1 MAFFRFP
8 RTDFNQINLD
18 WIMRTIKKLEPAAT
32 MVEESQA
39 ALEQAQATAEAA
51 QATAAAAAATIG
63 TVTEQAADALETSAE
78 ALEVAQQAASGVIGD
93 GAVTR
98 IKLSTEV
105 RDELDG
111 LRSDVDS
118 ASSSASM
125 AMSAA
130 TTAQRQ
136 ANDAT
141 ALATSASAAAQSAAT
156 QAANAD
162 TTAQNAATT
171 AENASTSATTALST
185 AAAAQEA
192 VASKLTAKRLANATA
207 NVQTSYTL
215 TGSPI
220 NMYLIVLTSNEGAN
234 HNTIY
239 WVNTGNGRIRLLG
252 NVASGI
258 TPSFSGGQF
267 RVTTTAQCFV
277 WSFALPN
284 F

>member
-51 QATAAAAAATIG
+51 QATADAAASTIS
-63 TVTEQAADALETSAE
+63 TVTEQAAEALETSAE

-93 GAVTR
+93 GSVTR

-111 LRSDVDS
+111 LRSDVDT
-118 ASSSASM
+118 AANSASM

-130 TTAQRQ
+130 ATAQRQ

-141 ALATSASAAAQSAAT
+141 ALATSASSAAQSAST
-156 QAANAD
+156 QAANTD
-162 TTAQNAATT
+162 TTAQNAAMT
-171 AENASTSATTALST
+171 AENASTSASTALST
-185 AAAAQEA
+185 ATAAQAE
-192 VASKLTAKRLANATA
+192 VAGKLSVKRLANAAAGVQA
-207 NVQTSYTL
+207 NYTL

-220 NMYLIVLTSNEGAN
+220 SMYIVIIASTSGAN

-239 WVNTGNGRIRLLG
+239 WVNTANGTIRLLG
-252 NVASGI
+252 NAASS
-258 TPSFSGGQF
+258 TSSLPP
-267 RVTTTAQCFV
+267 FV
-277 WSFALPN
+277 MYGRARSRPKIE
-284 F
+284 

>member
-1 MAFFRFP
+1 MTFFRFP

-18 WIMRTIKKLEPAAT
+18 WIMLTIKKLVPAAT

-51 QATAAAAAATIG
+51 QATADAAASTIG
-63 TVTEQAADALETSAE
+63 TVTEQAAEALETSAE

-105 RDELDG
+105 RGELDG
-111 LRSDVDS
+111 LRSDVDT
-118 ASSSASM
+118 AENSASM

-162 TTAQNAATT
+162 TTAQTASTT
-171 AENASTSATTALST
+171 AENASTAANTALST
-185 AAAAQEA
+185 ATAAQAE
-192 VASKLTAKRLANATA
+192 VAGKLTAKRLANAPA

-215 TGSPI
+215 TGSPV
-220 NMYLIVLTSNEGAN
+220 NMYMVIIASTSGAN

-239 WVNTGNGRIRLLG
+239 WVNTANGAIRLLG
-252 NVASGI
+252 NAASGI
-258 TPSFSGGQF
+258 TPSFSNGQLHI
-267 RVTTTAQCFV
+267 TTTAFCYV
-277 WSFALPN
+277 WSFALPT
-284 F
+284 

>member
-1 MAFFRFP
+1 MFFRFP
-8 RTDFNQINLD
+8 RTDFNLANLD

-51 QATAAAAAATIG
+51 QATADAAANTIG
-63 TVTEQAADALETSAE
+63 TVTEQAAEALETSAE
-78 ALEVAQQAASGVIGD
+78 ALEVAQQAASGIIGD

-111 LRSDVDS
+111 LRSDVDTAS
-118 ASSSASM
+118 ASASM
-125 AMSAA
+125 AMGAA

-141 ALATSASAAAQSAAT
+141 ALATSASSAAQTAAAQAG
-156 QAANAD
+156 NAD
-162 TTAQNAATT
+162 VLAQNAASTAESASSSAQTALTT
-171 AENASTSATTALST
+171 AQAAQ
-185 AAAAQEA
+185 AAAEG
-192 VASKLTAKRLANATA
+192 KLSAKRLANATA
-207 NVQTSYTL
+207 NVQCSYTL
-215 TGSPI
+215 TGSPS
-220 NMYLIVLTSNEGAN
+220 NTYIVVLASNDGAN

-258 TPSFSGGQF
+258 SPSFSNGQL
-267 RVTTTAQCFV
+267 RITATANCFV